1 MGVNGD
7 LVYLALRQHSDI
19 IHIVLKQFIV
29 PTFNGFN
36 PWCGKI
42 ILHNNFKFLYHLEL
56 RIDIFVL
63 IVSCLFTALVPK
75 GQWRLYKGVYDGLLI
90 NYKAGLLTKANFKVK
105 TAGWALTFTEKICL
119 CGRKE
124 NSVNL

>member
-1 MGVNGD
+1 MNGD

-124 NSVNL
+124 N